1 MVISN
6 VREHGLAIT
15 ASHPASIAGTVARD
29 DNDGDAT
36 RCRGGAQLP
45 TLREPV
51 HDRHFHVSHD
61 NVGHDLPRD
70 AQRHVSILGS

>member
-1 MVISN
+1 VVISN

-36 RCRGGAQLP
+36 RRRIGAQLP
-45 TLREPV
+45 TSRQTV
-51 HDRHFHVSHD
+51 HEAAIF
-61 NVGHDLPRD
+61 
-70 AQRHVSILGS
+70 ILVQSRQI